1 MKSLFKEIEK
11 KLFWKNRKRII
22 IINEKEF
29 DLYDRDG
36 KSRVLKHYADDV
48 SKDSWFKFYR
58 LSYFQTI
65 KSLKGRDS
73 GIHDSTYP
81 ENIIREIQEQN
92 EYIAIVAI
100 NPDDLMDGWLYNFL
114 KSMYSKYVVIY
125 HGWIYDLTLAQYNLI
140 ESVTDNIEF
149 EINGGLL

>member
-1 MKSLFKEIEK
+1 MKNLFKEIKK
-11 KLFWKNRKRII
+11 KLFWKNKKHII

-29 DLYDRDG
+29 DLYDEHG
-36 KSRVLKHYADDV
+36 KSNVLNCYVNDIRKNCPY
-48 SKDSWFKFYR
+48 KFYR
-58 LSYFQTI
+58 LSWYETI

-81 ENIIREIQEQN
+81 KNIIKEISDQN

-100 NPDDLMDGWLYNFL
+100 NPTKLMNGWVYKFL
-114 KSMYSKYVVIY
+114 ECMWSSYIVIY

-140 ESVTDNIEF
+140 ESITDSIKF
-149 EINGGLL
+149 EINGGVV